1 MMMMMTHVSWISES
15 RTREVF
21 SDGTFVVVVVV
32 VVAVVVVAVVVVAV
46 EILTGMMEI
55 VEVNRLC
62 SRKRRTE
69 MTCNAEVT
77 VWNED

>member
-32 VVAVVVVAVVVVAV
+32 VVVVVDVVV

>member
-32 VVAVVVVAVVVVAV
+32 VVVVAV
-46 EILTGMMEI
+46 EILTGMMKI

>member
-21 SDGTFVVVVVV
+21 SDGTFVVVV
-32 VVAVVVVAVVVVAV
+32 VVVVAVVVVAV

>member
-32 VVAVVVVAVVVVAV
+32 VVVAVVVVAV

-55 VEVNRLC
+55 VEVNRHC

>member
-21 SDGTFVVVVVV
+21 SDGTFVVVVV
-32 VVAVVVVAVVVVAV
+32 VVVVAVVVVAV

>member
-1 MMMMMTHVSWISES
+1 MMMMMHVSWISES

-32 VVAVVVVAVVVVAV
+32 VVVVVDVVV

-55 VEVNRLC
+55 VAVKRLC
-62 SRKRRTE
+62 SRRTRTE
-69 MTCNAEVT
+69 MTCNAEGT
-77 VWNED
+77 VWNEDLSF

>member
-1 MMMMMTHVSWISES
+1 MMMMMHVSWISES

-21 SDGTFVVVVVV
+21 SDGTFVVVVV
-32 VVAVVVVAVVVVAV
+32 VVVVAVVVVAV

-77 VWNED
+77 VWNEDLSF

>member
-1 MMMMMTHVSWISES
+1 MMMTHVSWISES

-21 SDGTFVVVVVV
+21 SDGTFVVVV
-32 VVAVVVVAVVVVAV
+32 VVVVAVVVVAV